1 MGQWLS
7 VVGIGEDGLSGLGE
21 QAQSLIAQAEILV
34 GGARHLA
41 MLPPDDPRE
50 KLVWT
55 TPITTTI
62 EQIIRLR
69 GQSVCI
75 LASGDPMCHGIGVT
89 FTKRLPIEEMIIVP
103 TVSAFS
109 LACARLGW
117 SLTEIETF
125 SLTNR
130 PTAVITSALYPG
142 ARLLVLSAD
151 KHSPAQVA
159 TLLSERGFGKSQMT
173 VFERMGGVQE
183 RRIDGVAATWEA
195 TEVADLN
202 TIAIACIADT
212 LTLPLPRNPGLPDAA
227 YQHDGQLTKQ
237 EVRAITLSNLAP
249 LPGQLLWDVG
259 AGCGSIAIEWLRS
272 HPRCR
277 AIAIE
282 RHPTRLQYIA
292 ENAIALGVPQLQII
306 PGEAPLALTNLPQP
320 DAIFIGG
327 GVTNDNLFETCWNVL
342 PCGSRL
348 VINAVTLASEQ
359 KLLQWHSQY
368 GGSLIRISIEH
379 TKAIGSFLGWKPL
392 APVIQ
397 WVVVKP

>member
-7 VVGIGEDGLSGLGE
+7 VVGIGEDGLRGLGE
-21 QAQSLIAQAEILV
+21 LAHSLLMQAEIVV

-41 MLPPDDPRE
+41 MLPPDDRRE
-50 KLVWT
+50 KLLWT

-62 EQIIRLR
+62 EQIIHHR

-89 FTKRLPIEEMIIVP
+89 LTKHLPIEEMIIVP

-117 SLTEIETF
+117 SLAEVETF

-130 PTAVITSALYPG
+130 PTAVIACALYPG

-151 KHSPAQVA
+151 KNSPEKVA
-159 TLLSERGFGKSQMT
+159 NFLRQRGFGKSQLT
-173 VFERMGGVQE
+173 VLERMGGVQE

-195 TEVADLN
+195 TELADLN
-202 TIAIACIADT
+202 TIAVLCVADA
-212 LTLPLPRNPGLPDAA
+212 LTIPLPRIAGLPDTA
-227 YQHDGQLTKQ
+227 YQHDGQLTKR
-237 EVRAITLSNLAP
+237 EVRAITLANLAP
-249 LPGQLLWDVG
+249 LPGELLWDVG
-259 AGCGSIAIEWLRS
+259 AGCGSIAIEWMRS
-272 HPRCR
+272 HGRCR

-292 ENAIALGVPQLQII
+292 DNAIALGVPQLQII
-306 PGEAPLALTNLPQP
+306 PGEAPLALKNLPQP

-327 GVTNDNLFETCWNVL
+327 GLTNDNLFETCWSTIKS
-342 PCGSRL
+342 GSRL
-348 VINAVTLASEQ
+348 VINAVTLESEQ
-359 KLLQWHSQY
+359 KVLQWHNQY
-368 GGSLIRISIEH
+368 GGSLTRISIEQ

-397 WVVVKP
+397 WVVIKP

>member
-1 MGQWLS
+1 MEQWLS
-7 VVGIGEDGLSGLGE
+7 IVGIGEDGLSGLGE
-21 QAQSLIAQAEILV
+21 LAHSLIAQAEVLV
-34 GGARHLA
+34 GGTRHLA
-41 MLPPDDPRE
+41 MLPADVRE

-55 TPITTTI
+55 TPLETTI
-62 EQIIRLR
+62 EQIIQRR
-69 GQSVCI
+69 GKAVCI

-89 FTKRLPIEEMIIVP
+89 LSKRLPIEEMLIVP

-109 LACARLGW
+109 LACAHLGW

-130 PTAVITSALYPG
+130 PTAVVASALYPG

-151 KHSPAQVA
+151 KHSPEKVA
-159 TLLSERGFGKSQMT
+159 SLLSERGFGKSQIT
-173 VFERMGGVQE
+173 VLERMGGLQE
-183 RRIDGVAATWEA
+183 RRIEGVAATWKA

-202 TIAIACIADT
+202 TIAIACVADLST
-212 LTLPLPRNPGLPDAA
+212 LSLPRTPGLPDAA

-282 RHPTRLQYIA
+282 RHSTRLQYIA
-292 ENAIALGVPQLQII
+292 NNAVALGVPQLQII
-306 PGEAPLALTNLPQP
+306 PGAAPLALKNLPQP

-327 GVTNDNLFETCWNVL
+327 GVTNDNLFETCWKAL
-342 PCGSRL
+342 PSGSRL
-348 VINAVTLASEQ
+348 VINAVTLESEQ
-359 KLLQWHSQY
+359 KVLQWHSQY
-368 GGSLIRISIEH
+368 GGSLIRISIER

-392 APVIQ
+392 SPVTQ
-397 WVVVKP
+397 WVIVKP